1 MGAVTDPILAANP
14 LEVSLQAA
22 APSPKAFLCLTRCQ
36 FTLGSTTPTL
46 SILRAVIAL
55 EPKNAPALQLRIKKS
70 LLEGHLTLKAHR
82 RRWSGHTR
90 DSRWISVCRALRAR
104 VRRSR
109 PSGGCGVSS
118 SSSHA
123 RETSRAQTAA
133 NDTPCLNPSPD
144 VLTSRGLVLFL
155 SVRLPQALQHVQS
168 ALCVNLGHE
177 PTQRLC
183 KHIKD
188 TERVKEEGNLTGFT
202 ATFHP
207 EM

>member
-1 MGAVTDPILAANP
+1 MEWA
-14 LEVSLQAA
+14 
-22 APSPKAFLCLTRCQ
+22 
-36 FTLGSTTPTL
+36 
-46 SILRAVIAL
+46 
-55 EPKNAPALQLRIKKS
+55 
-70 LLEGHLTLKAHR
+70 
-82 RRWSGHTR
+82 
-90 DSRWISVCRALRAR
+90 
-104 VRRSR
+104 
-109 PSGGCGVSS
+109 
-118 SSSHA
+118 HA
-123 RETSRAQTAA
+123 RLALDKCLQGIEGEGEEIPTEWWLWRVELELARTGNIEGA
-133 NDTPCLNPSPD
+133 NCGQVRCVPSCFIFKYYVLIPRSDTPCLNPSPD

-183 KHIKD
+183 KRIKD